1 MNSGTKLKAQT
12 PRTEPR
18 RGAFRAKPSGAPKE
32 VPKGAPP
39 KPTKGPLRI
48 AGYDSSISYFVASE
62 TDAGQ
67 SQKTTMEEVD
77 DEDADGGAGTGAA
90 KKKKKKKNNKKKKAA
105 GEEGA
110 TGSPVIAPASP
121 AAKSPTSPGAAASTS
136 NFHIPVGT
144 TEAQSGHSY
153 LKELGGDQK
162 SKVKTRADHASIFS
176 NQSNQTTEQK
186 GGWASKL
193 NPFGSKTGENKN
205 AKYTWFSRLSKKA
218 TDSMHQILR
227 TGEDAGKQP
236 SPMKWDTFV
245 KLMREMGF
253 EYDPSTAGSS
263 VRFDP
268 PNSKDHPIS
277 IHKPHP
283 DSTLTPIMLIKIGK
297 RLKRRYGWNEED
309 FIKQTTEA
317 TAAEGR

>member
-1 MNSGTKLKAQT
+1 
-12 PRTEPR
+12 
-18 RGAFRAKPSGAPKE
+18 
-32 VPKGAPP
+32 
-39 KPTKGPLRI
+39 
-48 AGYDSSISYFVASE
+48 VATFLLYLLESHGSVVDG
-62 TDAGQ
+62 DASQ
-67 SQKTTMEEVD
+67 SQKTTVEEVE
-77 DEDADGGAGTGAA
+77 DEDADAGGASGAA
-90 KKKKKKKNNKKKKAA
+90 KKKKKKKNNKKKKV

-110 TGSPVIAPASP
+110 TPASP
-121 AAKSPTSPGAAASTS
+121 TAATPSMS

-153 LKELGGDQK
+153 LKEIKQSEK
-162 SKVKTRADHASIFS
+162 AKVKTRADHASIFS
-176 NQSNQTTEQK
+176 NQTEEQK
-186 GGWASKL
+186 GGLFSKV
-193 NPFGSKTGENKN
+193 KTALGGKADETKN

-218 TDSMHQILR
+218 TDSMHQLLR

-297 RLKRRYGWNEED
+297 RLKRYYGWNEED
-309 FIKQTTEA
+309 FIKQTTAA
-317 TAAEGR
+317 TAAEGRA

>member
-1 MNSGTKLKAQT
+1 
-12 PRTEPR
+12 
-18 RGAFRAKPSGAPKE
+18 
-32 VPKGAPP
+32 
-39 KPTKGPLRI
+39 
-48 AGYDSSISYFVASE
+48 
-62 TDAGQ
+62 
-67 SQKTTMEEVD
+67 MEEVE

-90 KKKKKKKNNKKKKAA
+90 KKKKKKKNNKKKKAG

-110 TGSPVIAPASP
+110 TGSPVVSPAGT
-121 AAKSPTSPGAAASTS
+121 AAKSPTSPGTSASMS
-136 NFHIPVGT
+136 SFHIPVGT

-162 SKVKTRADHASIFS
+162 SKIKTRADHASIFS
-176 NQSNQTTEQK
+176 NQTEEQK
-186 GGWASKL
+186 GGLFSKIKSAI
-193 NPFGSKTGENKN
+193 GGKTEEKN

-253 EYDPSTAGSS
+253 QYDPSTAGSS

-268 PNSKDHPIS
+268 PNPKDRS
-277 IHKPHP
+277 ITVHKPHP

-309 FIKQTTEA
+309 FIKSTTEA